1 MAVSESLIDKA
12 YPPLPPYVV
21 GREKVREFARAT
33 AQTDPALFDLEAAQ
47 ARGLSDVL
55 APATFPVVI
64 QQAALDMLVADP
76 EAGIDFSRVVHGDQ
90 RFDYHREVVAG
101 DELTAIL
108 RVVKVQ
114 SLGGH
119 TMVTAEVAM
128 SDQAG
133 TPVVTATSTLV
144 IRGDEH

>member
-1 MAVSESLIDKA
+1 MTVSESLVDRV
-12 YPPLPPYVV
+12 YPPLPAYVV

-33 AQTDPALFDLEAAQ
+33 LATDPAHTDLDTAT
-47 ARGLSDVL
+47 ARGLGDVL

-64 QQAALDMLVADP
+64 QQAALDMLIADP

-101 DELTAIL
+101 DELTAVL
-108 RVVKVQ
+108 RVVKIQ

-133 TPVVTATSTLV
+133 SPVVTATSTLV
-144 IRGDEH
+144 IRGDEN

>member
-1 MAVSESLIDKA
+1 MSESLVDKA
-12 YPPLPPYVV
+12 YPPLAPYVV

-33 AQTDPALFDLEAAQ
+33 FATDPAHTDLEAAGS
-47 ARGLSDVL
+47 RGFSDVL

-101 DELTAIL
+101 DELTATL

-133 TPVVTATSTLV
+133 LPVVTATSTLV
-144 IRGDEH
+144 IRGDDH